1 MKDKPGF
8 YRRILLAAL
17 MMLSVFAG
25 FSACA
30 TTRGMGGKSGADG
43 GTMGEGGSWFNL
55 FGPGFRFG
63 TNEIIGALII
73 LLVVIGLIII
83 IRKIISAKK

>member
-8 YRRILLAAL
+8 YRRILLAVL

-25 FSACA
+25 FYACA
-30 TTRGMGGKSGADG
+30 TTSGMGGKSGADG

-55 FGPGFRFG
+55 FGPEFRFG
-63 TNEIIGALII
+63 TNEIIGALIV